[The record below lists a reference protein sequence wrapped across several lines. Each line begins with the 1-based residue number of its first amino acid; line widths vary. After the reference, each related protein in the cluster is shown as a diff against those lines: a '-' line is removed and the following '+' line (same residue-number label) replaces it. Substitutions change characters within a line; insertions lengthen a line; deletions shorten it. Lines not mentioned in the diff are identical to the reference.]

1 MGMQEKANRKKAVN
15 LSIDAKL
22 AAEAKML
29 GSNLS
34 AVLEDALKRDVS
46 EKRWQKWR
54 QENREGIKASNAELE
69 KNGMWYSPDWL
80 GK

>member
-1 MGMQEKANRKKAVN
+1 MQEKATRKKAVN

-22 AAEAKML
+22 VSEAKML

-34 AVLEDALKRDVS
+34 AVLEDALKRDLS

-54 QENREGIKASNAELE
+54 EENRDAIEASNAELE

-80 GK
+80 NK

>member
-1 MGMQEKANRKKAVN
+1 MQDRPPGRKKAVN
-15 LSIDAKL
+15 VSIDAEL
-22 AAEAKML
+22 VTEAKML

-34 AVLEDALKRDVS
+34 AVLEDALKRDIS

-54 QENREGIKASNAELE
+54 IDNRKAIAASNAELE

-80 GK
+80 NK

>member
-1 MGMQEKANRKKAVN
+1 MQEKATRKKAVN

-22 AAEAKML
+22 VTEAKML

-34 AVLEDALKRDVS
+34 AVLEDALKRDLS

-54 QENREGIKASNAELE
+54 EENRDAIEASNAELE

-80 GK
+80 NK

>member
-1 MGMQEKANRKKAVN
+1 MQDRAPSRKKAVN
-15 LSIDAKL
+15 LSIDADL
-22 AAEAKML
+22 ITEAKLL

-34 AVLEDALKRDVS
+34 AVLEDALKTELS

-54 QENREGIKASNAELE
+54 IDNRKAIATSNAELG

-80 GK
+80 NK

>member
-1 MGMQEKANRKKAVN
+1 MQDRQAGRKRAVN
-15 LSIDAKL
+15 LSIDSEL
-22 AAEAKML
+22 VAEAKIL

-34 AVLEDALKRDVS
+34 AVLEDALKRDLS

-54 QENREGIKASNAELE
+54 VDNREAIATSNAELE

-80 GK
+80 NK